1 MSNKSS
7 EVRETKTLLTWN
19 KTKTCNL
26 LWASTFHI
34 IIIIIIIEQIG
45 RLYNGMIMMWDGK
58 MPTSK
63 ENVESRDIPASNKYH
78 TTNLAF
84 SLSKN
89 FGKKKNKQETFENIV
104 FCVMEMKAT

>member
-1 MSNKSS
+1 
-7 EVRETKTLLTWN
+7 
-19 KTKTCNL
+19 
-26 LWASTFHI
+26 
-34 IIIIIIIEQIG
+34 
-45 RLYNGMIMMWDGK
+45 MIMMWDGK